1 MTPLAR
7 LGRKLPWSPEVAGV
21 IKEFVRMPSPLCTAV
36 GEVIRE
42 MSVED
47 AACHCGCQDV
57 PWRFEI
63 ENRLNG
69 TALVRDV
76 ACRLGLLHVRSL
88 DPGLDLQRL
97 DDMIHHFD
105 VDFRSVMYTANLKDE
120 ALARFEHGLVLT
132 ARTWEEVGQ
141 VVHMATLRHV
151 ATFWS

>member
-7 LGRKLPWSPEVAGV
+7 LGRRLPWPDRAGDI

-47 AACHCGCQDV
+47 VSCHCGCQDRTH
-57 PWRFEI
+57 RFDI
-63 ENRLNG
+63 HYRFDQ

-76 ACRLGLLHVRSL
+76 ACRLGLLHARSL
-88 DPGLDLQRL
+88 DPGLDQQQL
-97 DDMIHHFD
+97 DDMIHRFD

-151 ATFWS
+151 ATFWA

>member
-1 MTPLAR
+1 
-7 LGRKLPWSPEVAGV
+7 
-21 IKEFVRMPSPLCTAV
+21 MPSPLCTAV

-63 ENRLNG
+63 ESRLNG

-76 ACRLGLLHVRSL
+76 ACRMALLHARSL
-88 DPGLDLQRL
+88 DPGLDQQQL
-97 DDMIHHFD
+97 DDMLHYFEVSSRD
-105 VDFRSVMYTANLKDE
+105 VAYVADVKDVAFME
-120 ALARFEHGLVLT
+120 EFPDLT

-141 VVHMATLRHV
+141 VVHMATVRHF
-151 ATFWS
+151 ATYWA